1 MMMSIKLLPDLEDLV
16 EGLGIPGIA
25 AVVLLPVIVPGVGK
39 VVKPMAK
46 AAIKGGIF
54 LYEKGKGAFS
64 EVGETLEDL
73 IAEAKSEIAEAQ
85 ENQLEASAG
94 EAATNADG

>member
-1 MMMSIKLLPDLEDLV
+1 MAVKLLPDLEDLV

-39 VVKPMAK
+39 VVKPIAK
-46 AAIKGGIF
+46 AAIKGGILF
-54 LYEKGKGAFS
+54 YEKSKGMFS

-73 IAEAKSEIAEAQ
+73 VAEAKAEIAEAQ
-85 ENQLEASAG
+85 ENRLEAAS
-94 EAATNADG
+94 ESATNADG

>member
-1 MMMSIKLLPDLEDLV
+1 MMAVKLLPDLENLV

-25 AVVLLPVIVPGVGK
+25 AVVLLPVIIPGVGK

-46 AAIKGGIF
+46 SAIKGGIV
-54 LYEKGKGAFS
+54 LYEKGKGVFS

-73 IAEAKSEIAEAQ
+73 VAEAKAEIAEAQ
-85 ENQLEASAG
+85 ENRLEAAS
-94 EAATNADG
+94 ESATNADG